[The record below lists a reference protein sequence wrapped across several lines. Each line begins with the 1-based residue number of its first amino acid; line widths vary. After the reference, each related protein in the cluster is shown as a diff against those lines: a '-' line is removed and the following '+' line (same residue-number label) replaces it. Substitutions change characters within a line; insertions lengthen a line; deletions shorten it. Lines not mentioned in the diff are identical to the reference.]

1 MDETIFA
8 NNWKELKGK
17 VKERWHSLTDE
28 DLIAIDGSREVLVS
42 MLQEKYYYSKEKAEE
57 EVNHFLKEFAPAI

>member
-57 EVNHFLKEFAPAI
+57 EVNRFLKEFAPAI